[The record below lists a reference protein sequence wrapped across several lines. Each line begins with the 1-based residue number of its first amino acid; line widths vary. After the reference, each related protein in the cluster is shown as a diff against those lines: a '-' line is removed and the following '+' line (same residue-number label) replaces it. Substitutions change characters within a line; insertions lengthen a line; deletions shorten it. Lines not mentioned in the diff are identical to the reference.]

1 MNSPRGN
8 ALAAAEHTLALI
20 LALARNVALGDRSLK
35 EGRWEKSRL
44 VGAEVSEKTLGVI
57 GLGKV
62 GRIVAD
68 KARALNMKVIACDPY
83 VSADAQVESVEMVDL
98 DTLIARSDFVTIHTP
113 LTEQTKHLLDRK
125 TLSRA
130 KKGIFVINTARAG
143 IIDEEALYEA
153 LSGGLV
159 AGAGLDVFER
169 ESSDRD
175 ARLLGLDQ
183 VVATPHL
190 AGSTKEARRK
200 AFADIAHQLVDFAHD
215 GVMKNGLNMPSVSIE
230 IKKGIAPYTTLTERL
245 ARFISL
251 VYEGPINEIEIE
263 YRGAIAEVGTN
274 VLTREIL
281 SHILAPRAK
290 GVNPVN
296 VYRRME
302 FMAIRIREFKEI
314 LHYYP
319 TSLLVIRL
327 RGERG
332 ESAAYGTLLRENE
345 ARLIR
350 MNNISIDADLT
361 GRMLLVHCYDRPGLI
376 GRVAV
381 ALSEAGINI
390 GEMHFGRET
399 VGGPALSL
407 FDVDR
412 AVTDETMRKLRSLPD
427 IVDIKGIDLNP

>member
-1 MNSPRGN
+1 M
-8 ALAAAEHTLALI
+8 
-20 LALARNVALGDRSLK
+20 
-35 EGRWEKSRL
+35 
-44 VGAEVSEKTLGVI
+44 
-57 GLGKV
+57 
-62 GRIVAD
+62 
-68 KARALNMKVIACDPY
+68 
-83 VSADAQVESVEMVDL
+83 
-98 DTLIARSDFVTIHTP
+98 
-113 LTEQTKHLLDRK
+113 TEQTRHLLDRT

-143 IIDEEALYEA
+143 TIDEEALYEA
-153 LSGGLV
+153 LSRGLV
-159 AGAGLDVFER
+159 AGAGLDVFEQ

-190 AGSTKEARRK
+190 AGSTKEAQRK
-200 AFADIAHQLVDFAHD
+200 AFVDIAHQLVDFVHD
-215 GVMKNGLNMPSVSIE
+215 GVIENGINMPSVSIE

-302 FMAIRIREFKEI
+302 SMAIRIREFKEI

-399 VGGPALSL
+399 VGGLALSL

-412 AVTDETMRKLRSLPD
+412 AVTDETMGQAAVSAGHRRHQRDRPESL
-427 IVDIKGIDLNP
+427 KAQEEQ